1 MLVELRDRLL
11 SENRQY
17 GVYQLWKSYKILDE
31 EGNVDELDIKHNIN
45 ALTNLIQLVRYAYK
59 KNQKLTSLMVG
70 YAQRFSL
77 YCGQNQRVLTED
89 QVDIMRQ
96 IAEYVINDGA
106 ITAPELNSV
115 NTDLWRRGVVSFTAP
130 VLDSEMLTMA
140 KFILRTA

>member
-17 GVYQLWKSYKILDE
+17 GAYQLWKSYKILDE
-31 EGNVDELDIKHNIN
+31 EGNVDELDIKHNVK

-59 KNQKLTSLMVG
+59 KNRKLTSLVVG

-89 QVDIMRQ
+89 QVDIMKQ

-106 ITAPELNSV
+106 ISAPELNSI
-115 NTDLWRRGVVSFTAP
+115 NTDLWRRGVISLTAP
-130 VLDSEMLTMA
+130 VLNNEMITMA
-140 KFILRTA
+140 KFLLRTA

>member
-1 MLVELRDRLL
+1 
-11 SENRQY
+11 
-17 GVYQLWKSYKILDE
+17 
-31 EGNVDELDIKHNIN
+31 
-45 ALTNLIQLVRYAYK
+45 
-59 KNQKLTSLMVG
+59 MVG

-89 QVDIMRQ
+89 QVDIMKS

-106 ITAPELNSV
+106 ISAQELNSV

-130 VLDSEMLTMA
+130 VLDTEMQIMA